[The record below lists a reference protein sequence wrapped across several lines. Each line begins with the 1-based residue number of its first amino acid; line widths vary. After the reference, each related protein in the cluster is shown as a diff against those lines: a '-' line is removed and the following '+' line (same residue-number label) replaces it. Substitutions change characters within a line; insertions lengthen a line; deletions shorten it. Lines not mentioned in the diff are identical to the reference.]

1 MISLKGSERSG
12 WFMNGKHIAD
22 VFGVA
27 LSSTGFFLSTSEL
40 SEWISIICTII
51 GIVIVIVSNLTH
63 WIKSYKE
70 AKKDGVITEDEKDKL
85 INELQESLKEVKE
98 KLDNYEKK

>member
-1 MISLKGSERSG
+1 MS
-12 WFMNGKHIAD
+12 GKHIAD

-27 LSSTGFFLSTSEL
+27 LSSTGLFLSTSEL

-51 GIVIVIVSNLTH
+51 GIIIVIISNSIH
-63 WIKSYKE
+63 WIKSYRE
-70 AKKDGVITEDEKDKL
+70 AKKDGAITEDEKDKL

-98 KLDNYEKK
+98 KLENYEKK